1 MNIVM
6 KSKKTRNFYIKK
18 SLMVL
23 VILICL
29 LIIIVG
35 YRTYIVYQKDLPS
48 FAKLH
53 NIEPSL
59 KTKIYA
65 SNGTLLQEYFNENRI
80 LTPYIK
86 IPNHM
91 IDMVMAVED
100 REFMNHWGVNI
111 KRIVS
116 AMVINITRWRI
127 AQGASTVTQQLA
139 RMLFLNRKQTI
150 ERKIK
155 EAMTAVK
162 LERAYS
168 KEEIIQMYLNEYY
181 FGWGA
186 YGIAAAAR
194 TYFNKSVE
202 ELSIGDCAFLVGL
215 FKGPSRYSAKVF
227 ENPESAV
234 RIRNRSLNSFYD
246 WGKITEAEYDSLIQ
260 LPSGINPPVEQPGR
274 APYFTEVI
282 RKYLL
287 ATYGEKALYSG
298 GLKVISTLNWDLQQV
313 VETEVK
319 KKLDSLQAWLE
330 RKHKPTNPTYTYAIP
345 DTSDSLADPLTDS
358 IRVYQQIQGA
368 SVSIENATGNV
379 LALIGGKSFKETKW
393 NRAVQSLLT
402 PGSAFKPFIYT
413 AAIDNGYNPADLFYD
428 NSIKLKIPGAPD
440 WRPHNYDS
448 KFLGEMTL
456 RDALRKSRNLISVK
470 LVLKIGPE
478 QAIFYAHKFGITSTM
493 QPYPTLAMGATEVRP
508 IELISAY
515 TVFPNGGIKIPYRFI
530 TKITDRYGNILE
542 DNAVVQKDEVLS
554 AQTAYIMVSMMQS
567 VMQPGGTGQR
577 ARWMGFTRP
586 AGGKTGTS
594 DNWCDNWFVGY
605 TPQITTGVW
614 IGFDSKISIGRRQD
628 GSRNALPVWTAI
640 MKAAHDS
647 LPVVDFEIPDGI
659 VFADV
664 CLESG
669 ELATDRCEKV
679 RNEIYREENVPIETC
694 PLHPSAGVYDP
705 NSQSETYDNLTEDS
719 TDVYHF

>member
-1 MNIVM
+1 MNIVL
-6 KSKKTRNFYIKK
+6 KSKRFQKIGLKK
-18 SLMVL
+18 SLL
-23 VILICL
+23 ILIILTCIFSV
-29 LIIIVG
+29 IIG
-35 YRTYIVYQKDLPS
+35 YRTYVVYQRDLPS
-48 FAKLH
+48 FERLH

-65 SNGTLLQEYFNENRI
+65 SDGTLLQEYFNENRV
-80 LTPYIK
+80 LTPYSK
-86 IPNHM
+86 IPKHM

-100 REFMNHWGVNI
+100 REFMNHWGVNVR
-111 KRIVS
+111 RIVS
-116 AMVINITRWRI
+116 AMLINITRWRI

-139 RMLFLNRKQTI
+139 RMLFLNRKQTF

-202 ELSIGDCAFLVGL
+202 ELTVGDCAFLVGL
-215 FKGPSRYSAKVF
+215 FKGPSRYSARVF
-227 ENPESAV
+227 EDPESAV
-234 RIRNRSLNSFYD
+234 RIRNRSLYSYYD
-246 WGKITEAEYDSLIQ
+246 WGKITRAEYDSLIE
-260 LPSGINPPVEQPGR
+260 LPSGLNPPVEEPGR

-287 ATYGEKALYSG
+287 KKYGEKALYSG
-298 GLKVISTLNWDLQQV
+298 GLKVFTTLNWRLQQV
-313 VETEVK
+313 TERELN

-330 RKHKPTNPTYTYAIP
+330 RTHKPTDPTYTYAIP
-345 DTSDSLADPLTDS
+345 DTADSLADSLADS
-358 IRVYQQIQGA
+358 IRVYQQIQGV
-368 SVSIENATGNV
+368 SVSIDNATGNV
-379 LALIGGKSFKETKW
+379 LALIGGKSFEESKF

-402 PGSAFKPFIYT
+402 PGSAFKPFVYT

-440 WRPHNYDS
+440 WRPHNYDF

-456 RDALRKSRNLISVK
+456 RDALRKSRNLVTVK
-470 LVLKIGPE
+470 LLLKIGPE
-478 QAIFYAHKFGITSTM
+478 QAIFYAKKMGITTPL

-508 IELISAY
+508 IELVSAY

-530 TKITDRYGNILE
+530 TKITDRYGNVLE
-542 DNAVVQKDEVLS
+542 DNSVVQKNEVLS
-554 AQTAYIMVSMMQS
+554 AQTAYIMVNMMQS

-577 ARWMGFTRP
+577 ARWLGFTRP

-659 VFADV
+659 VFVDV

-669 ELATDRCEKV
+669 KLATDRCEKV
-679 RNEIYREENVPIETC
+679 RTEIYREENVPIEAC
-694 PLHPSAGVYDP
+694 PLHPSAGLYDP
-705 NSQSETYDNLTEDS
+705 TTGDAKYDDITEDS
-719 TDVYHF
+719 ADVYNF